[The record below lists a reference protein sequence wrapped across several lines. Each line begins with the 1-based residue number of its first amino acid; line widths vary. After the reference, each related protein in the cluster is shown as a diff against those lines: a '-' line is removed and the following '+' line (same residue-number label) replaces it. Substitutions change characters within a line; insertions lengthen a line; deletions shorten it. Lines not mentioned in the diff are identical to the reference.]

1 MGDHAPMSTPAE
13 TLEAL
18 LRQQH
23 PEQTDPPPFDPA
35 DTPAEPLPLFVTW
48 FAEATE
54 AGQPEPHTLSL
65 ATVDPENSPDVRT
78 VTLRGADARGWRVAT
93 RSDSRKGHH
102 LAATPK
108 AALGFYWPARA
119 RQIRIRGPVVP
130 ASPEESRADLHA
142 RSTGALAAALTGHQ
156 SAPLASLDEL
166 ADASRAAWRTAEA
179 DPERDV
185 PQWTVYIVA
194 ATEVEFWQSDPARR
208 HLRLAYRRPSP
219 DTDTWTKHLLWP

>member
-1 MGDHAPMSTPAE
+1 MSTPAE

-18 LRQQH
+18 LRRQH

-78 VTLRGADARGWRVAT
+78 VTLRGADARGWRVAA

-102 LAATPK
+102 LAATRRPPW
-108 AALGFYWPARA
+108 ASTGPPA
-119 RQIRIRGPVVP
+119 PVRS
-130 ASPEESRADLHA
+130 ASGA
-142 RSTGALAAALTGHQ
+142 RS
-156 SAPLASLDEL
+156 SPPPPRSPAP
-166 ADASRAAWRTAEA
+166 TC
-179 DPERDV
+179 
-185 PQWTVYIVA
+185 T
-194 ATEVEFWQSDPARR
+194 PAPP
-208 HLRLAYRRPSP
+208 APWRRP
-219 DTDTWTKHLLWP
+219 